1 MVSNEET
8 NNMKDKYKD
17 KYYDQAVACVKDSVL
32 PVQLGLYQ
40 SCDGNLDRVYGEAMN
55 GNGYFGK
62 VIKPGHIYELGYETC
77 TCQKVLSGKVTDPE
91 QCECSRQSILFI
103 LSRLEPDS
111 KFEVEILETVLRGA
125 EHCRF
130 RITKN

>member
-1 MVSNEET
+1 MT
-8 NNMKDKYKD
+8 DTMKE
-17 KYYDQAVACVKDSVL
+17 KYYDQAVACVKDRVL
-32 PVQLGLYQ
+32 PAQRKLYQ
-40 SCDGNLDRVYGEAMN
+40 SCKGNLDKVYGEAMN

-62 VIKPGHIYELGYETC
+62 VIESGHIYELGYEKC
-77 TCQKVLSGKVTDPE
+77 TCPKVLSGMITNPE

-103 LSRLEPDS
+103 LSQLEPNS

-130 RITKN
+130 RITRN